1 MRSAQFAIGLL
12 LTAALG
18 ACNREPAF
26 DERFADAAASISA
39 SAEAIDAEIMAT
51 DSPMPPVIA
60 KERVHP
66 IPEM

>member
-26 DERFADAAASISA
+26 EERFQDAAASISA
-39 SAEAIDAEIMAT
+39 SAEAIDADILAT
-51 DSPMPPVIA
+51 DGPMTPVSA
-60 KERVHP
+60 K
-66 IPEM
+66 